1 MPVAADYD
9 APLQADAP
17 AEREEGGML
26 NLRVRASD
34 DTYCT
39 LVLHMY
45 WRCCECKEAKFI
57 LL

>member
-1 MPVAADYD
+1 MPMAADYN

-39 LVLHMY
+39 LVLHM
-45 WRCCECKEAKFI
+45 
-57 LL
+57 